1 MRHFMVFVGAVVLVA
16 AGRMMAPP
24 PEPERPRVEPE
35 PSTFAAAIPQAPQA
49 PEQMPGGTQQPQ
61 PAAPQGG

>member
-1 MRHFMVFVGAVVLVA
+1 MNQFFLFVAAVALVA
-16 AGRMMAPP
+16 VGRMVAPP

-35 PSTFAAAIPQAPQA
+35 PTIAAAIPAAPIA
-49 PEQMPGGTQQPQ
+49 PPGGAQPQ

>member
-1 MRHFMVFVGAVVLVA
+1 MVFVGAVALVA

-35 PSTFAAAIPQAPQA
+35 PAPIAAAIPQAPQ
-49 PEQMPGGTQQPQ
+49 QMPGGMQQQPQ